1 MQAQEARKEAIKKLY
16 SSYLSVD
23 GALEIRIPDGED
35 FTVHQDN
42 DEKYV
47 SKVQDVKS
55 TLEEALEDLYVAY
68 RMEVISREEI
78 STKQDLMQKIKEIA
92 ES

>member
-1 MQAQEARKEAIKKLY
+1 MQAKEARKEAIKKLY

-23 GALEIRIPDGED
+23 GALEIIPNGGD

-42 DEKYV
+42 DEKCV
-47 SKVQDVKS
+47 SKLNSVKD
-55 TLEEALEDLYVAY
+55 TLEKAFEDLYIAY
-68 RMEVISREEI
+68 RIEVISREEI
-78 STKQDLMQKIKEIA
+78 STTQDLMQKIKEIA

>member
-23 GALEIRIPDGED
+23 GALEITRACHENL
-35 FTVHQDN
+35 TVNN
-42 DEKYV
+42 DEDEQFV
-47 SKVQDVKS
+47 SKIDSVKS
-55 TLEEALEDLYVAY
+55 TLEEALEDLYVAF
-68 RMEVISREEI
+68 RMEEITSKEI
-78 STKQDLMQKIKEIA
+78 STEQDLMQKIKEIA

>member
-1 MQAQEARKEAIKKLY
+1 MKAQEARKEAIKKLY

-23 GALEIRIPDGED
+23 GALNSMPYGEN
-35 FTVHQDN
+35 FTVHN
-42 DEKYV
+42 DDDQQFV
-47 SKVQDVKS
+47 SKLDSVKN
-55 TLEEALEDLYVAY
+55 TLEEAFKDLYVAY
-68 RMEVISREEI
+68 RIEVISREEI